1 MAPALTERLSKF
13 VESQQLPDS
22 FQNIVGTYY
31 LPLAEWLY
39 QQCSL
44 RLKDSLND
52 CPVLGINGAQG
63 TGKSTLSA
71 VLKIILEENH
81 DWQTAILSLDDIYL
95 PRAERETLGRV
106 VHPLLQ
112 TRGVPGTHDTALGN
126 DIMKQLKALKPGQ
139 TLLLPRFDKALDDRK
154 PKTEWEAF
162 TGPTDLIIFE
172 GWCLGSTP
180 MNPDDLTTAINSLE
194 AEEDPNAVWRNY
206 INHHLQG
213 HYRVL
218 FAQTDLLVMLK
229 APDFDSIRRWRFEQE
244 EKLAANL
251 ISPDARNTG
260 ANKIMDK
267 SALIRFIQHYQ
278 RLTQHNLEEMPNRAD
293 VVLNLDSHHQVTEM
307 RYKTSP
313 GNHQTQ
319 P

>member
-1 MAPALTERLSKF
+1 MAPALNDRLSKF
-13 VESQQLPDS
+13 MESQQLPDS
-22 FQNIVGTYY
+22 FQSIVEIYY

-44 RLKDSLND
+44 RPQDTSSD

-71 VLKIILEENH
+71 VLKIILEENYG
-81 DWQTAILSLDDIYL
+81 WQIAILSLDDIYL
-95 PRAERETLGRV
+95 SRAERETLARL

-112 TRGVPGTHDTALGN
+112 TRGVPGTHDPALGK
-126 DIMKQLKALKPGQ
+126 DIIARLKTLQPGQ

-154 PKTEWEAF
+154 PTTEWEAF
-162 TGPTDLIIFE
+162 TGPADLIIFE

-180 MNPDDLTTAINSLE
+180 MNPDQLATPINSLE
-194 AEEDPNAVWRNY
+194 AEEDPDAVWRKY

-213 HYRVL
+213 DYRAL
-218 FAQTDLLVMLK
+218 FALVDLLVMLK

-244 EKLAANL
+244 EKLAASL
-251 ISPDARNTG
+251 TSPDAGNTG

-267 SALIRFIQHYQ
+267 RALIRFIQHYQ

-307 RYKTSP
+307 RYKTKP